1 MAQLQFCPSTLD
13 GEVIGDYESVV
24 MDAELLDD
32 GDGLILPGGE
42 VVDEYEEW
50 ATAGPSLSIDYAA
63 NRNGAQNSVD
73 RAALEA
79 DAKLS
84 AVVESVASTAS
95 FMQGNDEEEAG
106 HAISNGT
113 YEEVVEAQ
121 TSRRKKATIVR
132 CEYCGVVLKHPSK
145 IQAHMRTHTGEKPF
159 ECNICGMRFT
169 QRTPMRMHVRRHV
182 GDTPFACSWGCGK
195 SFVSNALKNAHE
207 VRIHLGEKRQGP
219 PCPHLKPPRR
229 SVPLPP
235 LQDQPPPM
243 PEGERSAILDFQPP
257 IGEIKQSLSASAN
270 KKLDEVIE
278 AVAAGIPLP
287 PPRQARRRPALVAQC
302 QECGLLLKH
311 PSKIQAHL
319 RTHTGERPFQC
330 GVCGMRFATAN
341 PLRVHLRRAH
351 TGEKPY
357 ECTWDCGRRFV
368 SASARNEH
376 ERIVHAGIKR
386 YQCTVGSCRRL
397 FTRRRY
403 LMLHQEKEHL
413 EAERQA
419 DNAIE
424 CVLGMVEREIHGAG
438 KSDNEAS
445 IWIPQKGNEERFEG
459 GDGESDPVK
468 LIAEN
473 GDETVDG
480 VNGLDEEMLVYTE
493 GFEESI
499 GDIVIEEGPLE
510 LHGEV
515 QSTASQPVNA
525 QQDQHL
531 RIINEQF
538 DPSVELFEE
547 ELPNEVY
554 LFDGEYVVVDEAYLE
569 PQQPEPE
576 LDFEDGCLEE
586 SDHHLVETR
595 SFWLPNAGQCSRLGR
610 VRIIKPKSS
619 ITKRE
624 EDP

>member
-1 MAQLQFCPSTLD
+1 EAYRVMAQLQFCPSMLD
-13 GEVIGDYESVV
+13 GEVIGGYEAAV

-32 GDGLILPGGE
+32 GDGLILPAEE
-42 VVDEYEEW
+42 VMDEYEEW
-50 ATAGPSLSIDYAA
+50 AAAGPSLSIDYAA
-63 NRNGAQNSVD
+63 NRSVD

-95 FMQGNDEEEAG
+95 FLQCNNEE
-106 HAISNGT
+106 
-113 YEEVVEAQ
+113 
-121 TSRRKKATIVR
+121 IVR
-132 CEYCGVVLKHPSK
+132 CQYCGVVLKHPSK

-243 PEGERSAILDFQPP
+243 PEGGRSAILDFQPP
-257 IGEIKQSLSASAN
+257 VGEIKQSLSASAN

-386 YQCTVGSCRRL
+386 YQCTVGTCRRL

-424 CVLGMVEREIHGAG
+424 CVLDMVEREIHSAG
-438 KSDNEAS
+438 KSSNEAS
-445 IWIPQKGNEERFEG
+445 MWMPQKENEEGFKGEG
-459 GDGESDPVK
+459 GESNPVK
-468 LIAEN
+468 LIGEN
-473 GDETVDG
+473 GDEIVDE
-480 VNGLDEEMLVYTE
+480 VNGLDE
-493 GFEESI
+493 
-499 GDIVIEEGPLE
+499 D
-510 LHGEV
+510 
-515 QSTASQPVNA
+515 
-525 QQDQHL
+525 
-531 RIINEQF
+531 
-538 DPSVELFEE
+538 
-547 ELPNEVY
+547 
-554 LFDGEYVVVDEAYLE
+554 
-569 PQQPEPE
+569 
-576 LDFEDGCLEE
+576 
-586 SDHHLVETR
+586 
-595 SFWLPNAGQCSRLGR
+595 
-610 VRIIKPKSS
+610 
-619 ITKRE
+619 
-624 EDP
+624 